1 VTMTVHDLT
10 VCQRADE
17 VLDRLLAT
25 LDGQTDPYD
34 LYHALRQLAPL
45 HRSALDGV
53 WYASSFAA
61 CREILGHPHCGKG
74 GRMTVRRHGVAEDR
88 VRMVER
94 HRRRPS
100 MVTANP
106 PEHARLRGV
115 AKGAFIP
122 PRLEDLRRR
131 VARLVDGRLECL
143 AAMGEAD
150 LMAELAYPLPVTVIG
165 ELLGIPEED
174 RDRLRPLV
182 LALAT
187 SDEPDSP
194 PEALRRAEAA
204 SDELEA
210 YFADLIAFRR
220 ERPTGDLL
228 SILVA
233 QRDAGVLDGDELYST
248 VFLLFIAGFLTTA
261 SLVGNGLLALF
272 RHPQEMARLW
282 RDPGLVAPAVEE
294 MLRYDSPVQLIHRQI
309 MEDIEVDGL
318 RLRQGETVFTLLGAA
333 NRDPARF
340 SDPDCFDVGR
350 QGKDHLAF
358 AWGLHF
364 CLGARLARME
374 AQLIFAGLRDRFS
387 SLDLTEEPLRRPGLA
402 FRSVDALR
410 IRFTP
415 R

>member
-1 VTMTVHDLT
+1 MTMTGHDT
-10 VCQRADE
+10 TGCQRADE
-17 VLDRLLAT
+17 VLHRLLAT
-25 LDGQTDPYD
+25 PEGQADPYP

-74 GRMTVRRHGVAEDR
+74 ARITVRRHGVAEDR
-88 VRMVER
+88 LRMVER
-94 HRRRPS
+94 RRRRPS
-100 MVTANP
+100 MITANP

-131 VARLVDGRLECL
+131 VACLVDHRLERL
-143 AAMGEAD
+143 AALGEAD

-182 LALAT
+182 IALAT

-194 PEALRRAEAA
+194 PDAIRRAEAA

-210 YFADLIAFRR
+210 YLTDLTASRR
-220 ERPTGDLL
+220 SRPTSDLL
-228 SILVA
+228 TILVA
-233 QRDAGVLDGDELYST
+233 QRDAGVLDGQELYST
-248 VFLLFIAGFLTTA
+248 VLLLFVAGFLTTA

-272 RHPQEMARLW
+272 RHPQEMTRLW
-282 RDPGLVAPAVEE
+282 RDPDLVAPAVEE
-294 MLRYDSPVQLIHRQI
+294 MLRYDSPVQLIHRQV
-309 MEDIEVDGL
+309 MEDIEVGGL
-318 RLRQGETVFTLLGAA
+318 RLRQGETILTLLGAA

-340 SDPDCFDVGR
+340 PEPDRFDLGR

-374 AQLIFAGLRDRFS
+374 AQLILAGLRERFS
-387 SLDLTEEPLRRPGLA
+387 SLDLAEKPPRRPGLA
-402 FRSVDALR
+402 FRSVDSLL
-410 IRFTP
+410 IRLTP

>member
-1 VTMTVHDLT
+1 MTVHDT
-10 VCQRADE
+10 SACQRADE
-17 VLDRLLAT
+17 VLHRLLAT
-25 LDGQTDPYD
+25 PEGQADPYP

-61 CREILGHPHCGKG
+61 CRELLGHPHCGKG
-74 GRMTVRRHGVAEDR
+74 PRLTVRRHGVAEDR
-88 VRMVER
+88 LRMVER
-94 HRRRPS
+94 RPRRPS
-100 MVTANP
+100 MITANP

-131 VARLVDGRLECL
+131 VACLVDDRLERL
-143 AAMGEAD
+143 AALGEAD
-150 LMAELAYPLPVTVIG
+150 LMAELAYPLPVTLIG

-174 RDRLRPLV
+174 RDRLRPFV
-182 LALAT
+182 IALAT

-194 PEALRRAEAA
+194 PEVVRRAEAA

-210 YFADLIAFRR
+210 YFSDLIASRR
-220 ERPTGDLL
+220 ACPTGDLL

-233 QRDAGVLDGDELYST
+233 QLDSGALDGEELYST
-248 VFLLFIAGFLTTA
+248 VLLLFIAGFLTTA

-282 RDPGLVAPAVEE
+282 RDPALVAPAVEE
-294 MLRYDSPVQLIHRQI
+294 MLRYDSPVQLVHRQV

-340 SDPDCFDVGR
+340 SEPDRFDVGR

-374 AQLIFAGLRDRFS
+374 AQLIFAGLRERFS
-387 SLDLTEEPLRRPGLA
+387 SLDLSAEPPRRPGLA